1 MQLIEYGAYMDD
13 VRETGAKCSIMMGPG
28 CQNIYQ

>member
-1 MQLIEYGAYMDD
+1 MQLIEYGASMDD
-13 VRETGAKCSIMMGPG
+13 VRETGAKCSMMGPG